1 MDMIRLGSDYLRGA
15 RSRLVDAESALR
27 RGDYPEVVRY
37 SQEAVELSLKACLR
51 MAGIEYPKVHDVGDE
66 LRFNA
71 LKFPAWFSK
80 RIEEFARISA
90 ELAIKRAASMYGI
103 EAAGKDQATSLI
115 RKKQNSVSG
124 KLNWSTKMLIDS
136 TMNIKNNNVV
146 RVVCL
151 QYTKNQFM

>member
-103 EAAGKDQATSLI
+103 EAAGKGPSDLFDKEEAELSI
-115 RKKQNSVSG
+115 REAKLVYENADRLYNEYKKQ
-124 KLNWSTKMLIDS
+124 
-136 TMNIKNNNVV
+136 
-146 RVVCL
+146 
-151 QYTKNQFM
+151 